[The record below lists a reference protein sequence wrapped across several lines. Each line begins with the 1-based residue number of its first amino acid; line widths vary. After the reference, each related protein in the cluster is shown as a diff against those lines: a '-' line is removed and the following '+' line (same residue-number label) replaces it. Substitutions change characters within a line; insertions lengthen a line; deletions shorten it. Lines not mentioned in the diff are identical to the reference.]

1 VESLNRADEP
11 RILEYRN
18 QVKIAA
24 GFLKYLSA
32 ALFIFS
38 IVLIVMSF
46 FSIEKNKDLLFGGG
60 VSIGILFLIFY
71 LEYLFLLKPLA
82 TSKFHVCEDKMIIRR
97 GTKKIE
103 IEYSDIVEIKSIV
116 NKNLGGWF
124 SLILKNKKQ
133 HRFTIV
139 LERVEYILNRS
150 RFISLKAS
158 DGKSCHNS

>member
-1 VESLNRADEP
+1 MESLNRADEP

-60 VSIGILFLIFY
+60 VSIGILCLIF
-71 LEYLFLLKPLA
+71 LLRVPVFTQA
-82 TSKFHVCEDKMIIRR
+82 TCH
-97 GTKKIE
+97 
-103 IEYSDIVEIKSIV
+103 
-116 NKNLGGWF
+116 
-124 SLILKNKKQ
+124 LK
-133 HRFTIV
+133 V
-139 LERVEYILNRS
+139 SRV
-150 RFISLKAS
+150 
-158 DGKSCHNS
+158 